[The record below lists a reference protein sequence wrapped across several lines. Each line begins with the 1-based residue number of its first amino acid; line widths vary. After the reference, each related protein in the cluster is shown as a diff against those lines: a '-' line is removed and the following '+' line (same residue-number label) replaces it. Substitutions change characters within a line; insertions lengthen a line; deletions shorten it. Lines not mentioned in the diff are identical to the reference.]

1 MNDMKAFAPAGTVL
15 QLVSG
20 AFLFY
25 MKDTER
31 TQIKH
36 FSFIIQRYIDF
47 NNF

>member
-1 MNDMKAFAPAGTVL
+1 MKDMKAFAPAGTVL
-15 QLVSG
+15 QLVPG

-36 FSFIIQRYIDF
+36 FSFIIRGYINF